1 MFSDFFQ
8 MVHPETIFAFLK
20 TQLTENQFSQGAMV
34 AAILG
39 GAIAWGRSIPGRIWN
54 FLTRTFTTNLRFN
67 SDSPDYEAVSRYIT
81 TNVVR
86 DTFSRNFT
94 YQCETAFDTDSWRE
108 FTKHRGLAV
117 GYGTHFGLFKRWPV
131 LIERTLDDSNQTSSF
146 KEYTTITILG
156 RSKKR
161 LRAFSDEVAKA
172 ASTEA
177 SAFDNVPVHINS
189 GSSWMKMGKLPLR
202 RLDSVFTA
210 NGAGNKVVD
219 TIRQFEGQKEEH
231 HRLGLPHHLGIM
243 LHGAPGCGKS
253 SLIHAIAS
261 ETKRSI
267 FYLNLGSVESDKD
280 LTSLVNG
287 NRDWS
292 KTLLAIE
299 DIDAAGVKV
308 NRENGA
314 SGALSSTTKDKK
326 GKKGTK
332 ASSSL
337 SETKSPVSLSAL
349 LNVLDGILCP
359 DGLVVIATTNH
370 HTQLDP
376 ALRRP
381 GRFDYTVELGLLGWE
396 DFDRMCRMFGRD
408 PKDFPVG
415 RDVKMSGAEMRAMIL
430 ETS

>member
-1 MFSDFFQ
+1 MFTDIFQ
-8 MVHPETIFAFLK
+8 FLNPEAIFGFLK
-20 TQLTENQFSQGAMV
+20 SQLTENQFSQGAMV

-39 GAIAWGRSIPGRIWN
+39 GVIAWGRSIPGRIWN
-54 FLTRTFTTNLRFN
+54 LMTRTFTTNLRFN

-94 YQCETAFDTDSWRE
+94 YQCETGFDSEAWRE
-108 FTKHRGLAV
+108 FTKHRGLTV
-117 GYGTHFGLFKRWPV
+117 GYGTHFGLFNGWPV
-131 LIERTLDDSNQTSSF
+131 LVERTLEDSNQTSSF
-146 KEYTTITILG
+146 KEYTVITILG

-161 LRAFSDEVAKA
+161 LHAFSAEVASA
-172 ASTEA
+172 ASVEA
-177 SAFDNVPVHINS
+177 EGFDKVPVYINS
-189 GSSWMKMGKLPLR
+189 GSSWLRMGHLPLR
-202 RLDSVFTA
+202 KMDSVFTA

-219 TIRQFEGQKEEH
+219 TILQFEGQKEEH

-253 SLIHAIAS
+253 SLIHAVAS

-267 FYLNLGSVESDKD
+267 YYLNLGSVESDKD

-287 NRDWS
+287 TRDWS
-292 KTLLAIE
+292 KILLAIE

-308 NRENGA
+308 NRQGSA
-314 SGALSSTTKDKK
+314 SSGAT
-326 GKKGTK
+326 G
-332 ASSSL
+332 ASSSKKSGK
-337 SETKSPVSLSAL
+337 SEAEPKSPVSLSAL

-359 DGLVVIATTNH
+359 DGLVVVATTNH
-370 HTQLDP
+370 HVELDP
-376 ALRRP
+376 ALRRA

-408 PKDFPVG
+408 PADFPV
-415 RDVKMSGAEMRAMIL
+415 DKSVQMSGAEMRAMIL
-430 ETS
+430 ETTC